1 MKAVFLLLL
10 GVMFTF
16 SSPLI
21 AATPPELVAAEKLQN
36 EGNVKEAT
44 EALQQVLGMKQLAPA
59 TRALALTRAARS
71 LCDLDQGDAA
81 AELIEAEVGKPG
93 VSWQVLLAAGRAY
106 AMLPS
111 YGRVDAGKFHR
122 GHNGSGAYS
131 NSEQRDRLRR
141 LQLLL
146 AARKALPA
154 AATPEERGD
163 ALFSLVE
170 AWFGEGRNHPGAAWH
185 LQVKTDLAVL
195 PEIHEDDDDQDFGG
209 DASGFP
215 VTATGE
221 PVVFAVAGDYDTA
234 RNDGERL
241 RLALKE
247 WAAVSPANAVATQ
260 ALWASVLR
268 QWFSVTHVSHFM
280 GSEEGDRE
288 AMQRQSLAAVHTLS
302 DDETVAMLATGPKRL
317 TLPPEYRFM
326 SLLKALDVEAAKGKV
341 HAGEVGDFGK
351 DWLRGYQEERIGEL
365 MQRRQYPQA
374 SKEIRALLAA
384 EKDLDAMKGLT
395 DRIAQIEG
403 NWGRFE
409 EAKSQSAGTKAKLP
423 LRFRNATQVDCTAQ
437 RIDVA
442 KLMDDLYASAK
453 KNPEEI
459 QLDLIGH
466 LSEHGPGEYAL
477 GESQSWSTKLSPAPN
492 HWDKRQD
499 LETLLTEAG
508 AYLVEG
514 SFNGENPTRVLLWI
528 ESLTTV
534 VTPMNGDTLLYVCDA
549 ATGAPVPKAKLEF
562 YGYHRDWR
570 RDKPSHEFKRFSDRA
585 DAAGLLRLNPKKL
598 GEYDWQGVITDSEAR
613 VAMLTRGVLYGTRRG
628 YAPQNPSTRDVHYG
642 ITDRPVYRPGQEV
655 KWQFIAR
662 RTGYSEK
669 LENNPYAGQT
679 CTVTI
684 SDPRNEKLL
693 EKTLKFDD
701 WGSIADAITLPAEAT
716 LGTYVVNVSLKER
729 GLEGFYFRVEE
740 YKKPEFEVKVVAPDK
755 PVALGE
761 SFEFTVK
768 ASYYF
773 GGAVKQGKVRYSVK
787 RSAHQDRWFPMG
799 RWDWLY
805 GKGYGWQT
813 LMYDWYPGASSWCIC
828 LPPWHQW
835 RHDPDETITEGELA
849 IPAEGV
855 IKIPVDTSA
864 AKQVHGDQDHV
875 YELEVTV
882 VDSSRRHIDGSG
894 SVMAARRPYQINA
907 WANQGYYR
915 VGDAGVLHFAS
926 RMLDGKPVKAS
937 GNLRVFSVSYDAE
950 GKPKEEQTFET
961 AIKTEQENA
970 ELHWPKDG
978 QYRLELKL
986 KDEGGREVATSV
998 FVTVRGDDFDGRSFR
1013 FDDLELLVEKE
1024 EYQPG
1029 EEVELLINT
1038 NREGSTVAL
1047 FVYGQMAPPV
1057 FVTVP
1062 GKSLAYRFKLR
1073 PEDQPNLNLSAFT
1086 VSNARL
1092 YTAQKKIIIP
1102 PNKRIATVELKTN
1115 AATYKPREKAKTT
1128 LLVKDQHG
1136 QPFVGKVV
1144 LTAYDKAL
1152 EYIAASNVGDIRE
1165 TFWGWT
1171 NQSQVNHSSSL
1182 QALVRLRA
1190 KEGEVSMSILSDT
1203 DRFMPGFA
1211 GALGGGLSR
1220 GGDAGAKAPM
1230 AMMPMAAMAPAPPG
1244 QRSHRVGDAAIKP
1257 DSIDGLISGAG
1268 PTAPAGEPPP
1278 MIRSNLADSAVW
1290 VTDVTTNDAG
1300 EAVIDF
1306 DLPDNLT
1313 TWKLR
1318 SWVLGKDAQVGEASV
1333 EIITRKDLMVR
1344 LQAPRFF
1351 VERDEVTLSAII
1363 HNETDKPLVIRPE
1376 LSISPT
1382 KAMTTLVP
1390 DDDRKAPIT
1399 LAAHGEQRVDW
1410 QMKVV
1415 TPGEVTIT
1423 AKALS
1428 EADSDAMQMT
1438 FTVYEHGALK
1448 TDAWSL
1454 ALRADQA
1461 AGKVSFSVPEQ
1472 RKPESSRLEIRWSPS
1487 LAMACID
1494 ALPYLAD
1501 YPYGCTEQTL
1511 NRFVPT
1517 VLTLNLLEQ
1526 LGVDLNAVRG
1536 KLTNLNAQEIG
1547 KAAERSKRWQQED
1560 RRGKLRDAVF
1570 DNGKVERM
1578 ARAGLQK
1585 LESMR
1590 NNDGGWGWFPGG
1602 RESSAHITALVT
1614 HGLLQAKA
1622 AKVVID
1628 DELISEALDWL
1639 GAHEVREL
1647 TRMKLDPKHRDHKS
1661 GPDDTDAL
1669 VHCVLVEATAGDTAM
1684 ADVLFEKRLS
1694 LSRLNLARLGIAFHR
1709 TQQMERRDMCQRNL
1723 MQFLKQDAE
1732 NQTAW
1737 LDLPASGRW
1746 YWWGDEMETQATFLK
1761 LLSLT
1766 DGKGATAAG
1775 LAKYLLNNRKNG
1787 TWCNSTRDTAAV
1799 VESLAAYAVASG
1811 ENQPSMTVEVL
1822 LDGVI
1827 KETVTITPETLFTF
1841 DNTLVLE
1848 GAAVTTGAHT
1858 LELRKQGA
1866 GPLYANAYLTV
1877 YSKEDNIPAAGLEV
1891 KVERRYYKIAKA
1903 DKASTVAGADGNA
1916 VQQKGKNTQRTELK
1930 TGAEL
1935 KSGDEIEVELILESK
1950 NDYEYVLLADPKPA
1964 GVEAVDLTSGWIY
1977 DGLSAYQEFRDEKVA
1992 FFLQS
1997 LPQGRHT
2004 LRYRV
2009 RAEVPGKFS
2018 ALPASAEA
2026 MYAPE
2031 LRGNAAEWKA
2041 VVTE

>member
-16 SSPLI
+16 SVHLS
-21 AATPPELVAAEKLQN
+21 AATPPELLAAEKLQN
-36 EGNVKEAT
+36 DGNVKEAA
-44 EALQQVLGMKQLAPA
+44 EALKQVLVMKELAPA
-59 TRALALTRAARS
+59 TRALALTRAVRS
-71 LCDLDQGDAA
+71 LCDLEQGDAA
-81 AELIEAEVGKPG
+81 AELIETEAGKAG
-93 VSWQVLLAAGRAY
+93 ADWHVLLAAGRAY
-106 AMLPS
+106 GMLPS
-111 YGRVDAGKFHR
+111 YGRVDAGKFRR
-122 GHNGSGAYS
+122 GHSGSGAYAS
-131 NSEQRDRLRR
+131 SEQRDRIRR

-146 AARKALPA
+146 AGRKALPTS
-154 AATPEERGD
+154 ATPEQRGD

-170 AWFGEGRNHPGAAWH
+170 AWFGEGPNHPGAAWH

-195 PEIHEDDDDQDFGG
+195 PEIHEDEDDEDFGG

-247 WAAVSPANAVATQ
+247 WATVSPANAVAAQ
-260 ALWASVLR
+260 ALWASLLR
-268 QWFSVTHVSHFM
+268 QWFSVIHVSHFL
-280 GSEEGDRE
+280 GSDEGDRE
-288 AMQRQSLAAVHTLS
+288 AMQRQSLAAVHTLT
-302 DDETVAMLATGPKRL
+302 DDETVAMLATGPKRI

-374 SKEIRALLAA
+374 SKQIRALLAA

-409 EAKSQSAGTKAKLP
+409 EAKSQPAGTKAKLP

-442 KLMDDLYASAK
+442 MLMDDLHASAK

-459 QLDLIGH
+459 QLDLISH
-466 LSEHGPGEYAL
+466 LSEHGAGEYAI

-492 HWDKRQD
+492 HWDKQQG
-499 LETLLTEAG
+499 LETPLSEAG

-534 VTPMNGDTLLYVCDA
+534 VTPMNEDTLLYVCDA
-549 ATGAPVPKAKLEF
+549 VTGAPMPKAKLEF

-570 RDKPSHEFKRFSDRA
+570 GDKPKHEFKRFSDRA

-598 GEYDWQGVITDSEAR
+598 GEYEWQGLIMSADGR
-613 VAMLTRGVLYGTRRG
+613 VAMLQRGVLHGNRYNRRVS
-628 YAPQNPSTRDVHYG
+628 PTVPSERTPFFG

-655 KWQFIAR
+655 KWHFISR
-662 RTGYSEK
+662 RTGYTEQ
-669 LENNPYAGQT
+669 LDTNPYSGQS

-684 SDPRNEKLL
+684 SDPRNEKLF
-693 EKTLKFDD
+693 EKILKFDD
-701 WGSIADAITLPAEAT
+701 WGTIVHALSLPAEAT
-716 LGTYVVNVSLKER
+716 LGRYSVQVLQQDRSTSI
-729 GLEGFYFRVEE
+729 FYFSVEE
-740 YKKPEFEVKVVAPDK
+740 YKKPEFEVKVESPDK

-773 GGAVKQGKVRYSVK
+773 GGAIKEGKVRYTVK
-787 RSAHQDRWFPMG
+787 RHAHQDRWFPLG

-828 LPPWHQW
+828 MPPWHQW
-835 RHDPDETITEGELA
+835 RHDPDETITEGEVV
-849 IPAEGV
+849 IPADG
-855 IKIPVDTSA
+855 ILKIPVDTSA
-864 AKQVHGDQDHV
+864 AKQVHADQDHV
-875 YELEVTV
+875 YELDVTV

-894 SVMAARRPYQINA
+894 SVIAARRPFQINA

-926 RMLDGKPVKAS
+926 RMLDGKEVKAS

-950 GKPKEEQTFET
+950 GKPKEEQTFESV
-961 AIKTEQENA
+961 IKTGQDQA
-970 ELHWPKDG
+970 ELHWPKAG

-986 KDEGGREVATSV
+986 KDEGGREVVTSV

-1047 FVYGQMAPPV
+1047 FVYGQQAPPV

-1092 YTAQKKIIIP
+1092 VTAQKKIIIP
-1102 PNKRIATVELKTN
+1102 PNQRIATVELKTN
-1115 AATYKPREKAKTT
+1115 APTYKPREKAKTT

-1171 NQSQVNHSSSL
+1171 NQSQVNHASSL
-1182 QALVRLRA
+1182 QELVRLRA
-1190 KEGEVSMSILSDT
+1190 KEGEVGMSILSDT

-1211 GALGGGLSR
+1211 GAMGGIGGG
-1220 GGDAGAKAPM
+1220 GDVMRSGKS
-1230 AMMPMAAMAPAPPG
+1230 AMMPMAAMAPAPMAEGAIVGTSAGSGVSADISPG
-1244 QRSHRVGDAAIKP
+1244 
-1257 DSIDGLISGAG
+1257 GAPP
-1268 PTAPAGEPPP
+1268 PTP

-1290 VTDVTTNDAG
+1290 VTDITTNEVG

-1313 TWKLR
+1313 TWKIR

-1333 EIITRKDLMVR
+1333 EIITRQNLMVR

-1351 VERDEVTLSAII
+1351 VEKDEITLSAII

-1376 LSISPT
+1376 LSISPA
-1382 KAMTTLVP
+1382 KAMATLVP
-1390 DDDRKAPIT
+1390 DGDRKAPIT
-1399 LAAHGEQRVDW
+1399 LAAHAEQRVDW
-1410 QMKVV
+1410 RMKVV

-1428 EADSDAMQMT
+1428 ETDSDAMRMT
-1438 FTVYEHGALK
+1438 FPVYEHGALK

-1454 ALRADQA
+1454 ALRADQP
-1461 AGKVSFSVPEQ
+1461 AGKIQFTVPEQ

-1526 LGVDLNAVRG
+1526 LGVDLKTVRD

-1560 RRGKLRDAVF
+1560 RRGRLRDAVF
-1570 DNGKVERM
+1570 DKNKVERM

-1590 NNDGGWGWFPGG
+1590 NDDGSWGWFPGG
-1602 RESSAHITALVT
+1602 RESSVHITALVT

-1622 AKVVID
+1622 AKVAID
-1628 DELISEALDWL
+1628 EDLISDALDWL
-1639 GAHEVREL
+1639 ASHETREL
-1647 TRMKLDPKHRDHKS
+1647 AKMKLDPKHRDHKS
-1661 GPDDTDAL
+1661 GPDDIDAL
-1669 VHCVLVEATAGDTAM
+1669 VHCVLVEATEGDAAM

-1694 LSRLNLARLGIAFHR
+1694 LSRLNLARLGIAFHQ
-1709 TQQMERRDMCQRNL
+1709 TQRVERRDMCQRNL
-1723 MQFLKQDAE
+1723 MQFLKQDEE

-1746 YWWGDEMETQATFLK
+1746 FWWGDEMETQATFLK

-1787 TWCNSTRDTAAV
+1787 TWWSSTRDTATV
-1799 VESLAAYAVASG
+1799 VEALVAYAIASG
-1811 ENQPSMTVEVL
+1811 ESQPTMTVEVL

-1827 KETVTITPETLFTF
+1827 KKTVTITPETLFTF

-1848 GAAVTTGAHT
+1848 GADVTTGTHS

-1877 YSKEDNIPAAGLEV
+1877 YSKEDNSPAAGQEV
-1891 KVERRYYKIAKA
+1891 KVERRYYKITKA

-1916 VQQKGKNTQRTELK
+1916 ARQKGKDTQRTELK
-1930 TGAEL
+1930 SGAPV

-1964 GVEAVDLTSGWIY
+1964 GMEAMELTSGWTY

-2041 VVTE
+2041 VITD